1 MEGKGYEATN
11 KESSI
16 LGCLRICQEATAR
29 GIVFDP
35 IDLNKS
41 DSSKFI
47 VSGDKHLIPP
57 FRTIDGLGDAV
68 SKLIV
73 EEREKKGFLS
83 IEDLQNRTKLNSTLV
98 DKLRDMHILDGLPE
112 SSQLSLF

>member
-1 MEGKGYEATN
+1 MLKIDKN
-11 KESSI
+11 MFKI
-16 LGCLRICQEATAR
+16 K
-29 GIVFDP
+29 D
-35 IDLNKS
+35 IDLIHNVISEEEFMYK
-41 DSSKFI
+41 
-47 VSGDKHLIPP
+47 VSIIIPVFNGENHLIPP

-73 EEREKKGFLS
+73 EEREKRPFLS
-83 IEDLQNRTKLNSTLV
+83 IEDLQQRAKISGTLI